1 VAASLAVMA
10 AAESRPVFSVG
21 ALRRDGIVIP
31 FATYDKNHWET
42 NWPVPKLDMTSP
54 STFAPCRPAGG
65 DRRRRLARGRLGSA
79 GRRRRPST

>member
-1 VAASLAVMA
+1 MA

-42 NWPVPKLDMTSP
+42 NWPAPKLDLIVPVIS
-54 STFAPCRPAGG
+54 ALCDPAGG
-65 DRRRRLARGRLGSA
+65 DRRRRLAPGSLD
-79 GRRRRPST
+79 RPGNVQTWT

>member
-1 VAASLAVMA
+1 MTVRTAGAIGVAAASLAVMA

-42 NWPVPKLDMTSP
+42 NWPAPKLDLIVP
-54 STFAPCRPAGG
+54 VDLRAV
-65 DRRRRLARGRLGSA
+65 
-79 GRRRRPST
+79 